1 MWDVVFAR
9 RTAQLRGDRCS
20 RNRNP
25 RPIELVK
32 GTGGG
37 LENNE
42 QGQIRS
48 AGGGE
53 ESSMSLERKQ
63 FLRFSGGGTR
73 QDPNYT
79 TMEMCCTGQGPG
91 LDRPSRHLGDAPS
104 KMVAPSI
111 PTELGGVGAPTF
123 AVAPQPP

>member
-1 MWDVVFAR
+1 MPGPELSAGGLATCGMWSLSR
-9 RTAQLRGDRCS
+9 RSAQSGGDRCS

-37 LENNE
+37 ALAGLENNE

-48 AGGGE
+48 GGGGE
-53 ESSMSLERKQ
+53 ESSKSPERKQ

-73 QDPNYT
+73 QDPNYA
-79 TMEMCCTGQGPG
+79 TMEMC
-91 LDRPSRHLGDAPS
+91 RARSRA
-104 KMVAPSI
+104 
-111 PTELGGVGAPTF
+111 
-123 AVAPQPP
+123 

>member
-25 RPIELVK
+25 RAIELVK

-79 TMEMCCTGQGPG
+79 TMEMCCT
-91 LDRPSRHLGDAPS
+91 RSRA
-104 KMVAPSI
+104 
-111 PTELGGVGAPTF
+111 
-123 AVAPQPP
+123 